1 MNDAEL
7 HSSHTAMRAAACLA
21 FPLALL
27 VALAS
32 LGGIVMPSIYA
43 RETASW
49 AAQGIGQDWV
59 NLLLVVPWLL
69 VSAVLTLRGS
79 RRAVLLLGGGLIYT
93 LYSYVIYAF
102 AVHFNALFL
111 VYCVSLG
118 LSFFALLLLLRALL
132 EEDVRAWYDRRAP
145 VRTAG
150 GLQLAIAVI
159 FAFLWLSEV
168 IPALVQGRAP
178 ASLRA
183 GGFFTNPVH
192 VLDLSIFLPAL
203 AVSGVLMLRRRASG
217 FLLAPL
223 LLGFAVLMATAIAGM
238 IVLMSQRGVAIDASG
253 SIVLGVLALA
263 SAAVLARLLQG
274 MRPAT

>member
-7 HSSHTAMRAAACLA
+7 HSSHTALRAAACLA
-21 FPLALL
+21 IPLALL

-32 LGGIVMPSIYA
+32 LGGIVMPATYA

-69 VSAVLTLRGS
+69 LTAVLTLRAS
-79 RRAVLLLGGGLIYT
+79 RPAALLLGGGLVYT

-111 VYCVSLG
+111 VYCVALG

-132 EEDVRAWYDRRAP
+132 EEDVRAWYGLRAP

-150 GLQLAIAVI
+150 VLQIAIAVI

-168 IPALVQGRAP
+168 VPALVHDRAP
-178 ASLRA
+178 ASVDA

-192 VLDLSIFLPAL
+192 VLDLSILLPAL
-203 AVSGVLMLRRRASG
+203 ALSGVLLLRRRAAG

-223 LLGFAVLMATAIAGM
+223 LLGFAVLMAAAIAGM
-238 IVLMSQRGVAIDASG
+238 IVLMHQRGVAIDASG
-253 SIVLGVLALA
+253 SIVLGALALV
-263 SAAVLARLLQG
+263 SAFVLARLLRG
-274 MRPAT
+274 MHVP

>member
-1 MNDAEL
+1 MKDAEL
-7 HSSHTAMRAAACLA
+7 HSSQTALRAAACLA
-21 FPLALL
+21 IPLALL

-32 LGGIVMPSIYA
+32 LGGIVMPSTYA

-59 NLLLVVPWLL
+59 NLLLVVPGLL
-69 VSAVLTLRGS
+69 LTAVLTLRGS
-79 RRAVLLLGGGLIYT
+79 RRATLLLGGGLVYT

-111 VYCVSLG
+111 VYCVALG

-132 EEDVRAWYDRRAP
+132 EEDVRAWYGLRAP

-150 GLQLAIAVI
+150 VLQLAIAVI

-168 IPALVQGRAP
+168 VPALLHGRAP
-178 ASLRA
+178 ASLVE

-192 VLDLSIFLPAL
+192 VLDLSILLPAL
-203 AVSGVLMLRRRASG
+203 ALSGVLLLRRRASG

-238 IVLMSQRGVAIDASG
+238 IVLMHQRGVAIDVSG
-253 SIVLGVLALA
+253 SLVLGALALV
-263 SAAVLARLLQG
+263 SAIVLARLLGG
-274 MRPAT
+274 MHVH